1 MGIYEVTKD
10 NYLISTNR
18 QKLDIFSIHRFLTQS
33 YWSKDISVEK
43 VKNSIFNSLCF
54 GVYHGKKQ
62 IGFARVVTD
71 YTLFGYL
78 ADLFII
84 EEYRG
89 LGLAKWLLESIVN
102 HPEIKDVR
110 AIMLATKDAHSL
122 YKKFGF
128 KLLEDPEKYM
138 KRKNW

>member
-33 YWSKDISVEK
+33 YWSKGISVEK

-54 GVYHGKKQ
+54 GIYHGKKQ

-89 LGLAKWLLESIVN
+89 LGLAKWLMESIVN

-110 AIMLATKDAHSL
+110 AIMLATKDAHGL

-128 KLLEDPEKYM
+128 KLLEEPEKFM

>member
-18 QKLDIFSIHRFLTQS
+18 QKLDVFSIHRFLTQS
-33 YWSKDISVEK
+33 YWSKGISVEK

-62 IGFARVVTD
+62 IGFARIVTD
-71 YTLFGYL
+71 YTLYGYL
-78 ADLFII
+78 ADFFII

-110 AIMLATKDAHSL
+110 AIMLATKDAHNL

-128 KLLEDPEKYM
+128 KLLEEPEKYM
-138 KRKNW
+138 KRKN

>member
-1 MGIYEVTKD
+1 MGIYEITKD

-43 VKNSIFNSLCF
+43 VKKSIFNSLCF

-62 IGFARVVTD
+62 VGFARVITD
-71 YTLFGYL
+71 YALFGYL
-78 ADLFII
+78 SDVFII

-89 LGLAKWLLESIVN
+89 LGLAKWLMKCIVN
-102 HPEIKDVR
+102 HPELKDVR
-110 AIMLATKDAHSL
+110 AIMLATKDAHNL
-122 YKKFGF
+122 YKKFDF
-128 KLLEDPEKYM
+128 KLLDEPEKYM
-138 KRKNW
+138 NRKNW